1 MLKSNGELRRV
12 FLPSRNEHTLII
24 GKNEWGEFFN
34 DIGKNVGDNLKKLR
48 RFLFFVGDF
57 LKNVGGFCRFMG
69 TEAEKNMELMDK
81 S

>member
-1 MLKSNGELRRV
+1 MG
-12 FLPSRNEHTLII
+12 
-24 GKNEWGEFFN
+24 EWGEFFN
-34 DIGKNVGDNLKKLR
+34 DIGKNVGDN
-48 RFLFFVGDF
+48 

>member
-1 MLKSNGELRRV
+1 MG
-12 FLPSRNEHTLII
+12 
-24 GKNEWGEFFN
+24 EWGEFFN

-48 RFLFFVGDF
+48 RFLFFVGDN

-69 TEAEKNMELMDK
+69 KEAEKNMELMDK

>member
-1 MLKSNGELRRV
+1 MG
-12 FLPSRNEHTLII
+12 
-24 GKNEWGEFFN
+24 EWGEFFN
-34 DIGKNVGDNLKKLR
+34 DIGKNLGDNLKKLR